1 MNGAFCKGAEKAGG
15 SPQVPIAS
23 LCCKKEQIRSPERR
37 ATLMQ
42 GKNYAYILTL
52 AFGLHFSSAL
62 SNSIAVRLACWRGMF
77 RLRTCVLFNM
87 RGSLI
92 DDGVNFMPPG

>member
-15 SPQVPIAS
+15 APQVPFAS
-23 LCCKKEQIRSPERR
+23 LCCKREQFRSPGRR
-37 ATLMQ
+37 ATLMF

-52 AFGLHFSSAL
+52 TVGLHFSSAL
-62 SNSIAVRLACWRGMF
+62 SNPIAVHLACWRGML

-92 DDGVNFMPPG
+92 DDGVNFRPPG